1 MIQLRQTQ
9 TRWGQIALQVSFA
22 SLFAT
27 AASAATTNWNLNLTN
42 DCANAA
48 ASPASP
54 TVYTV
59 GNCSNST
66 ASAQIKGYSTQTNS
80 TSVGTVLNSATI
92 YEWGSSYGT
101 GVVAGVRPSLVEDPN
116 ATGPHAM
123 DNQYGTDVLLLDFGN
138 KAVSLSS
145 FQIGWKGGD
154 TDITILAYQ
163 GAGSPDVADK
173 KITGN
178 SNDAATDGTLLK
190 AGWTVVGNYANVGL
204 NGNLSTATVNTS
216 ISSSYWLI
224 SAYNGSFGTTNSNQ
238 YGTLGS
244 GNDYFKI
251 LAVAGTKTDSPPPPP
266 GVPEPGSLALM
277 GAALLGLM
285 SVRRRAMGTKA

>member
-9 TRWGQIALQVSFA
+9 TRWGQIALQVAFA

-27 AASAATTNWNLNLTN
+27 AASAATTNWNLNLIG

-48 ASPASP
+48 ASPAST

-66 ASAQIKGYSTQTNS
+66 TSAQIKGYSTQTGS
-80 TSVGTVLNSATI
+80 TSGGTVLNAATI

-101 GVVAGVRPSLVEDPN
+101 GVVAGVSPSLVEDPN
-116 ATGPHAM
+116 VTGPHGM
-123 DNQYGTDVLLLDFGN
+123 DNQYGTDVLLLDFGS
-138 KAVSLSS
+138 KVSLSS
-145 FQIGWKGGD
+145 FGIGWKGSD

-163 GAGSPDVADK
+163 GTGTPAPVAGK
-173 KITGN
+173 TITGN
-178 SNDAATDGTLLK
+178 TNDSTTAGTLLN

-204 NGNLSTATVNTS
+204 NGNSSTATVNTS

-224 SAYNGSFGTTNSNQ
+224 SAYNTSFGSTNSNPNG
-238 YGTLGS
+238 YLG
-244 GNDYFKI
+244 GNNDYFKI
-251 LAVAGTKTDSPPPPP
+251 LTVAGTKTDSPPPP

-285 SVRRRAMGTKA
+285 SVRRRAMGPKA